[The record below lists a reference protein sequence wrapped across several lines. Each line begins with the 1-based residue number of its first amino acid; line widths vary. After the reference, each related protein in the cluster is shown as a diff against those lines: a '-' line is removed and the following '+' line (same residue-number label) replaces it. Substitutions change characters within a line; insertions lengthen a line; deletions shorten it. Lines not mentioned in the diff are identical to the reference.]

1 MFSAG
6 CWAVLGGGGCL
17 VVGGCGGWLWW
28 VVVVVLVVLLVVVA
42 MVGGCCIQGLRLDQ
56 SSEITMICIANT
68 LVSILRLE

>member
-1 MFSAG
+1 MLG
-6 CWAVLGGGGCL
+6 VGLCWV
-17 VVGGCGGWLWW
+17 VVGVWWWVFGGGWLWW